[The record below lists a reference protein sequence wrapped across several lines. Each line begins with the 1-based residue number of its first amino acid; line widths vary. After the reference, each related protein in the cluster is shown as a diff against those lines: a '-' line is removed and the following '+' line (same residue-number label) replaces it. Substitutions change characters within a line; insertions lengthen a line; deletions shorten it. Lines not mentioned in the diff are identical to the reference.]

1 MALHI
6 APTRRGAREAGRV
19 ARWRTTWRG
28 PGAAADKGGS
38 AADGAAH
45 RADQERSAVAAVA
58 ADVEDAAGRAAH
70 VGRAVGGAED
80 NNREGSA
87 GSGCRAWCEA
97 AGQNC
102 VSLRDS
108 GRQCLARCIAFGGKR
123 SGFVPSGVPSFAD
136 KSSDSKCQDGLDTDP
151 ILIGRPNASMGVY
164 RFSPCLQFFGRS
176 LVVITPLRLTYKMP
190 WHHLD
195 SNAV

>member
-1 MALHI
+1 M
-6 APTRRGAREAGRV
+6 
-19 ARWRTTWRG
+19 
-28 PGAAADKGGS
+28 
-38 AADGAAH
+38 
-45 RADQERSAVAAVA
+45 
-58 ADVEDAAGRAAH
+58 EDAAGLAAH

-136 KSSDSKCQDGLDTDP
+136 KSSDSKCGDGLDTDQ
-151 ILIGRPNASMGVY
+151 ILIGHPNASMGFTDFRLVY
-164 RFSPCLQFFGRS
+164 SFSAGLYTGSHDRARS
-176 LVVITPLRLTYKMP
+176 PKTKIKC
-190 WHHLD
+190 
-195 SNAV
+195 SI